1 MSRRTSRR
9 TLVHQSFLIV
19 IFIAA
24 LCLASSAQV
33 CPTRPAPGSTVQ
45 DPLAVYSQNGVLNA
59 GITVGSF
66 LNQYGLI
73 MYCFAYP
80 QGSTEAPTLEVNPGD
95 QLILG
100 LNNQIQTFF
109 SSAAASP
116 QHVHSAMAA
125 PTTQSDC
132 NGEMTSNSTNL
143 HFHGMNL
150 PPKCHQD
157 ETIFTLINPGDP
169 IFTYHVQIPAAEPPG
184 LYWYHPHPH
193 GLTQTQIMGGA
204 SGALIVEGIEK
215 IKPEVA
221 GLTERVFVLRD
232 QYQGSTLN
240 TTINFVPGGSPAP
253 VIDMQPSEKQFWRVA
268 NAEGETF
275 VSLQVQIN
283 GKAQKVKVI
292 ALDGT
297 PLKTDFVTNQ
307 INLPPAGR
315 AEFIVQGPATGQTG
329 AFVTLGVNTG
339 KDGVSNPPAL
349 IANIVPTTTA
359 KASHKIPAAST
370 ESEVTRFAGL
380 LNATTTARRSLYFS
394 ENLTDVNNIE
404 YYITVDGQTPQ
415 VFEPTEPPAIVTT
428 EGSVE
433 DWTIEN
439 RAEEEHAFHIH
450 QVHFLVIARDNVTLA
465 TPEIL
470 DTVAIPAWTGTG
482 RYHNVTIR
490 LDFRAPQSVG
500 TYVYHCHILAHED
513 GGMMAKI
520 QVNPAN

>member
-1 MSRRTSRR
+1 MSRRMLVRR
-9 TLVHQSFLIV
+9 SFLIV
-19 IFIAA
+19 VFVAA
-24 LCLASSAQV
+24 LCAALSAQV
-33 CPTRPAPGSTVQ
+33 CPTRPTPGSTVQ

-73 MYCFAYP
+73 MYCLAYP
-80 QGSTEAPTLEVNPGD
+80 QGNTEAPTLRVNPGD

-109 SSAAASP
+109 SSASSQ
-116 QHVHSAMAA
+116 QHLHSAMAA
-125 PTTQSDC
+125 PTHSDC
-132 NGEMTSNSTNL
+132 NGEMTSSSTNV
-143 HFHGMNL
+143 HFHGMNV

-169 IFTYHVQIPAAEPPG
+169 VFTYRVQIPKNEPPG

-232 QYQGSTLN
+232 QYQGNALD
-240 TTINFVPGGSPAP
+240 TTINFVPSGSPAP

-283 GKAQKVKVI
+283 GQPQKVRVV

-297 PLKTDFVTNQ
+297 PLKTDLVTDR

-315 AEFIVQGPATGQTG
+315 AEFIVQGPAAGQTG

-339 KDGVSNPPAL
+339 KYGVSNPPAT
-349 IANIVPTTTA
+349 IANIVPTTAA
-359 KASHKIPAAST
+359 KASHKIPAATT

-380 LNATTTARRSLYFS
+380 LNATPTAQRGLYFS
-394 ENLTDVNNIE
+394 EDLTDINDIK

-428 EGSVE
+428 QGAIE

-439 RAEEEHAFHIH
+439 QAEEEHAFHIH
-450 QVHFLVIARDNVTLA
+450 QVHFLVIARDKVKLA

-470 DTVAIPAWTGTG
+470 DTVAIPAWSGTG
-482 RYHNVTIR
+482 RYHSVTIR
-490 LDFRAPQSVG
+490 LDFRDPQSVG